1 MESGTRQRSS
11 GALES
16 MVTRSVVPYF
26 VGLESLEK
34 EHFESVFGYGTL
46 LASILEEKRL
56 AEEAE
61 RRKKEDEDIVKLLAT
76 CRQYLND
83 GDMQEAYEVIQRAK
97 KTYRDNLRIEAFEW
111 NYLRM

>member
-1 MESGTRQRSS
+1 MAR
-11 GALES
+11 
-16 MVTRSVVPYF
+16 
-26 VGLESLEK
+26 
-34 EHFESVFGYGTL
+34 
-46 LASILEEKRL
+46 EEAERL
-56 AEEAE
+56 AREEAERLAREEAERLAREEAERLAREEAERQAREEAE